1 VLPLVTFEPDMSR
14 PATTAPLTR
23 RDPHCGTS
31 TESSGVGLPEFGV
44 VLVFSVMSLDGSG
57 ICEARCCVLRS
68 SRMREVRSAGVSV
81 R

>member
-1 VLPLVTFEPDMSR
+1 MVPLVLFEPDMSR
-14 PATTAPLTR
+14 PTNTALLTR

-44 VLVFSVMSLDGSG
+44 GLVFNGMSLDGSKF
-57 ICEARCCVLRS
+57 CEARCCELRS
-68 SRMREVRSAGVSV
+68 WRMREVRSAGVSV